1 MYRRSFLA
9 PALLLCLW
17 TGAISDVAWAQAP
30 APASDPS
37 QATPAPAVPP
47 SEKAAEPAQSPSPA
61 PGDKPAA
68 PAPQPAV
75 PEPQA
80 AAPQP
85 GPATVGTLPP
95 ASSPPLV
102 RFIELTF
109 PTQGNQS
116 VIDPQTYVYYI
127 QTQISRPSAGVWIP
141 YNEKTEQSL
150 LEDFKRLWGT
160 NFLDNLSIEV
170 VDDNWPNGV
179 VGRRI
184 IFKMEERQRVK
195 IVDYL
200 GTKKI
205 EQSKIDEK
213 LKEDGVTIRLDS
225 FVDPTTIAKVE
236 TIVRGMMAEK
246 GYQFAKVTHEIEEL
260 PTGPKL
266 VHLSFHIDDGP
277 KVRIKKIDFI
287 GNKALTDGEL
297 EHEMKDNRSES
308 WLSFINGHG
317 TYNETKFEDDADK
330 IQEHY
335 ANKGYMAAHVGAPEM
350 KVLEDTKDGS
360 KRYIQLNIPVTE
372 GDRYK
377 VGSLNFDGNKVIKSE
392 ALRPLFKMNEGD
404 YYSLK
409 KIQKGIEQMRDAY
422 GTGGYWEFTSYPDM
436 KPRNMPDA
444 SKMNDP
450 AALEAAKK
458 QPAILDI
465 TMNVKEGE
473 QYFVNRI
480 TFVGNTTTLD
490 SVVRREVRLLE
501 NGVFNTEALKFSI
514 KKINQLGYFKEIE
527 GGPDNPKVEKVPGQ
541 KNKVDVTLKV
551 QEQNRNQLTFGAG
564 VSQYEGFFG
573 QLSFSTQ
580 NFLGRGESVTFAVM
594 AGTQVQNYQL
604 AFAEPYVFDRPIT
617 AGVNL
622 YKREIQYYLAYTE
635 DSTGGNL
642 TMGFP
647 VRDFTRLFLTY
658 TLEVTKVKDVN
669 PAYLDPGTISRNP
682 FLADALLVN
691 QGGARTISQ
700 ITPSLVHN
708 TIDNPIFPNAGKRF
722 TLSSDFAGAGG
733 DVFFLKPHVEG
744 VWWKPTSRKT
754 TFGVRGQVDYLEP
767 YGSTDAITMPI
778 YERLFLG
785 GEYSVRGYDIRTIG
799 PRDPVTFVVLG
810 GNKDV
815 LFNAEYHYTIAGPF
829 RVLGYFDAG
838 QVKDFGQAFAIDS
851 FKMSTGAEVR
861 FFMPVLNVPFR
872 LIYAHNMN
880 REGMYD
886 NNLVPAKANTFKFA
900 VGSTF

>member
-1 MYRRSFLA
+1 
-9 PALLLCLW
+9 
-17 TGAISDVAWAQAP
+17 
-30 APASDPS
+30 
-37 QATPAPAVPP
+37 
-47 SEKAAEPAQSPSPA
+47 
-61 PGDKPAA
+61 
-68 PAPQPAV
+68 
-75 PEPQA
+75 
-80 AAPQP
+80 
-85 GPATVGTLPP
+85 
-95 ASSPPLV
+95 
-102 RFIELTF
+102 
-109 PTQGNQS
+109 
-116 VIDPQTYVYYI
+116 
-127 QTQISRPSAGVWIP
+127 
-141 YNEKTEQSL
+141 
-150 LEDFKRLWGT
+150 
-160 NFLDNLSIEV
+160 
-170 VDDNWPNGV
+170 
-179 VGRRI
+179 
-184 IFKMEERQRVK
+184 
-195 IVDYL
+195 
-200 GTKKI
+200 
-205 EQSKIDEK
+205 
-213 LKEDGVTIRLDS
+213 
-225 FVDPTTIAKVE
+225 
-236 TIVRGMMAEK
+236 
-246 GYQFAKVTHEIEEL
+246 
-260 PTGPKL
+260 
-266 VHLSFHIDDGP
+266 
-277 KVRIKKIDFI
+277 
-287 GNKALTDGEL
+287 
-297 EHEMKDNRSES
+297 
-308 WLSFINGHG
+308 
-317 TYNETKFEDDADK
+317 
-330 IQEHY
+330 
-335 ANKGYMAAHVGAPEM
+335 
-350 KVLEDTKDGS
+350 
-360 KRYIQLNIPVTE
+360 
-372 GDRYK
+372 
-377 VGSLNFDGNKVIKSE
+377 
-392 ALRPLFKMNEGD
+392 MNEGD

-436 KPRNMPDA
+436 KPRNMPDPA
-444 SKMNDP
+444 KMDDP

-458 QPAILDI
+458 QPAIVDI

-658 TLEVTKVKDVN
+658 TLEVTRVKDVN

-722 TLSSDFAGAGG
+722 TLELRLCRRRRRRLLPEAARRRRVVEAHVPEDHVRRPRPGGLPRAVRQHQRHQHADLRAAVPGRRVQRARLRHPDDRPARPG
-733 DVFFLKPHVEG
+733 DVRRARRQQGPAVQRGVSLHDCRAVPRAGLLRCGPGEG
-744 VWWKPTSRKT
+744 FRPA
-754 TFGVRGQVDYLEP
+754 L
-767 YGSTDAITMPI
+767 
-778 YERLFLG
+778 
-785 GEYSVRGYDIRTIG
+785 
-799 PRDPVTFVVLG
+799 RDPT
-810 GNKDV
+810 
-815 LFNAEYHYTIAGPF
+815 
-829 RVLGYFDAG
+829 R
-838 QVKDFGQAFAIDS
+838 S
-851 FKMSTGAEVR
+851 
-861 FFMPVLNVPFR
+861 
-872 LIYAHNMN
+872 
-880 REGMYD
+880 
-886 NNLVPAKANTFKFA
+886 
-900 VGSTF
+900 

>member
-1 MYRRSFLA
+1 MYRRSLVA
-9 PALLLCLW
+9 PALVLCLW
-17 TGAISDVAWAQAP
+17 AGAFCNVAWAQAP
-30 APASDPS
+30 ASDPG
-37 QATPAPAVPP
+37 QA
-47 SEKAAEPAQSPSPA
+47 KPAQSTPPTEAAPSSTQA
-61 PGDKPAA
+61 PPPPEKPAA
-68 PAPQPAV
+68 PAQ
-75 PEPQA
+75 QA
-80 AAPQP
+80 PAAPEGKQA
-85 GPATVGTLPP
+85 PAAPEGSGAASALPP
-95 ASSPPLV
+95 ANSPPLI
-102 RFIELTF
+102 RSIQLTF
-109 PTQGNQS
+109 PTQGDQS

-127 QTQISRPSAGVWIP
+127 QTQVSRPSAGVWVP
-141 YNEKTEQSL
+141 YTEKTEQSL

-170 VDDNWPNGV
+170 VDDNYPNNV
-179 VGRRI
+179 VGKRI

-195 IVDYL
+195 IVDYT
-200 GTKKI
+200 GSKKL
-205 EQSKIDEK
+205 EQSKIDDK
-213 LKEDGVTIRLDS
+213 LKEEGVTIRLDS
-225 FVDPTTIAKVE
+225 FVDPSTIAKVE
-236 TIVRGMMAEK
+236 GIVRSMMAEK
-246 GYQFAKVTHEIEEL
+246 GFQFAKVTHEIQEL

-266 VHLSFHIDDGP
+266 VHLTFHIDEGP
-277 KVRIKKIDFI
+277 KVRIKKIDFV
-287 GNKALTDGEL
+287 GNKALTDSEL
-297 EHEMKDNRSES
+297 EHQMKDNRSEN
-308 WLSFINGHG
+308 WLSWINGHG
-317 TYNETKFEDDADK
+317 TYNENKFEDDAEK

-350 KVLEDTKDGS
+350 KVIEDSKDGE
-360 KRYIQLNIPVTE
+360 KRYIELRIPVTE
-372 GDRYK
+372 GDRYR
-377 VGSLNFDGNKVIKSE
+377 VGSINFEGNKVIKSE
-392 ALRPLFKMNEGD
+392 SLRPLFKMNEGD

-409 KIQKGIEQMRDAY
+409 KIQKAIEQMRDAY
-422 GTGGYWEFTSYPDM
+422 GTGGYWEFTAYPDM
-436 KPRNMPDA
+436 KPRNMPDP
-444 SKMNDP
+444 SKMDDP
-450 AALEAAKK
+450 AALAEAKK
-458 QPAILDI
+458 QPAIVDI
-465 TMNVKEGE
+465 TLNVKEGE

-573 QLSFSTQ
+573 QLSFQTA
-580 NFLGRGESVTFAVM
+580 NFMGRGESVTFAVM

-604 AFAEPYVFDRPIT
+604 AFAEPYLFDRPIT
-617 AGVNL
+617 AGINL

-635 DSTGGNL
+635 DSTGGNV
-642 TMGFP
+642 TTGFP

-700 ITPSLVHN
+700 FTPSLVHN

-722 TLSSDFAGAGG
+722 TLSTDFAGVGG

-754 TFGVRGQVDYLEP
+754 TVGFRAQADWLEP
-767 YGSTDAITMPI
+767 YGSTNANNMPI

-810 GNKDV
+810 GNKDL

-829 RVLGYFDAG
+829 RILGYFDAG
-838 QVKDFGQAFAIDS
+838 QVKDFGQHFTSQD
-851 FKMSTGAEVR
+851 FVMSTGAEVR

-880 REGMYD
+880 REGIYD
-886 NNLVPAKANTFKFA
+886 NNLLPAKANTFRFA